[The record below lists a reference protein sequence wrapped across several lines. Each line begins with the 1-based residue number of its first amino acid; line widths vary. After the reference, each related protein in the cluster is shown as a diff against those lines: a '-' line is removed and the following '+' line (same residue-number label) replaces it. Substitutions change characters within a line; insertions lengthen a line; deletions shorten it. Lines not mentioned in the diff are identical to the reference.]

1 MTAILCVL
9 AGAGIGLGVSIVLYI
24 LGFVVE
30 ILNCACQIISCKCD
44 GSDALPFMWNGD
56 TFFHVLLFCT
66 IGGAV
71 IGLIVGICKMKIAAD
86 EKTAKRNAANSEEAR
101 RQRER
106 WAGEVKQKA
115 LNINNSCT
123 SNNNT
128 SKTIVSTSFKA
139 SLQMKEIMDELTK
152 AAEIQGKVDSISNEL
167 AAGGIKQ

>member
-1 MTAILCVL
+1 M
-9 AGAGIGLGVSIVLYI
+9 
-24 LGFVVE
+24 
-30 ILNCACQIISCKCD
+30 
-44 GSDALPFMWNGD
+44 
-56 TFFHVLLFCT
+56 LLT
-66 IGGAV
+66 
-71 IGLIVGICKMKIAAD
+71 
-86 EKTAKRNAANSEEAR
+86 EEAR